1 MLELFL
7 VLAVSYAFTYAS
19 VPWLIPRLLKAK
31 ISGKDMNK
39 NNTPEI
45 AEMGGFA
52 IIAGFIVGLLLVI
65 GLSTFGIIGT
75 KINLPILLASLS
87 TILIM
92 AVIGII
98 DDLFLIR
105 QQIKAILPIFASLP
119 LVAVSAGVSHMHFP
133 LIGVV
138 ELGLIYP
145 LILIPIA
152 ITGASNATNML
163 AGFNGLEAGLGAV
176 MLGTI
181 GIVSYSAG
189 RTEAV
194 ILSFAM
200 LGALLAFLKYNW
212 YPARIFI
219 GDIGTLIIG
228 ATVAVSVIAGN
239 IEKIGIILILPFVL
253 ELYLKARG
261 RFNSQSW
268 CKLQDDKLICPKRH
282 EIHGLGRLVM
292 YLTGGIKE
300 KPLVITLILM
310 ESVFAIIALI
320 STFMIS

>member
-1 MLELFL
+1 
-7 VLAVSYAFTYAS
+7 
-19 VPWLIPRLLKAK
+19 
-31 ISGKDMNK
+31 
-39 NNTPEI
+39 
-45 AEMGGFA
+45 
-52 IIAGFIVGLLLVI
+52 
-65 GLSTFGIIGT
+65 
-75 KINLPILLASLS
+75 
-87 TILIM
+87 LIM

-119 LVAVSAGVSHMHFP
+119 LVAVSAGVSHMYFP
-133 LIGVV
+133 LIGVIDF
-138 ELGLIYP
+138 GLIYP

-176 MLGTI
+176 MLATI

-228 ATVAVSVIAGN
+228 ATVAVSVIVGN
-239 IEKIGIILILPFVL
+239 IEKIGIILILPFIL
-253 ELYLKARG
+253 ELYLKAKG

-268 CKLQDDKLICPKRH
+268 CKLQDDGKLICPKRG
-282 EIHGLGRLVM
+282 EIHGLGRLIM
-292 YLTGGIKE
+292 HLTGGIKE
-300 KPLVITLILM
+300 KPLVITLIII

-320 STFMIS
+320 SIFLIL